1 MARVLKR
8 PLAGND
14 LDEIWL
20 YIAQDNPDSADALL
34 DKIEECCQALAQF
47 PFIGTNRDELM
58 PDLRS
63 LPVGNYLIF
72 YMPIEDGIVVVRVLH
87 GMRDVD
93 ALFLL

>member
-8 PLAGND
+8 PLAEND

-34 DKIEECCQALAQF
+34 DKIEERCQALAQF

-63 LPVGNYLIF
+63 LPVGNCLIF

-93 ALFLL
+93 ALF

>member
-8 PLAGND
+8 PLAEND

-34 DKIEECCQALAQF
+34 DKIEERCQALAQF
-47 PFIGTNRDELM
+47 PFIGTDRDELM

-93 ALFLL
+93 ALF

>member
-34 DKIEECCQALAQF
+34 DKIEERCQALAQF
-47 PFIGTNRDELM
+47 PFIGTDRDELM

-93 ALFLL
+93 ALF

>member
-20 YIAQDNPDSADALL
+20 YIAHDNPDSADALL
-34 DKIEECCQALAQF
+34 AKIEERCQSLAQF
-47 PFIGTNRDELM
+47 PFIGTDRDELM

-93 ALFLL
+93 ALF

>member
-8 PLAGND
+8 PLAEND

-20 YIAQDNPDSADALL
+20 YIAQDNPDNADALL
-34 DKIEECCQALAQF
+34 DKIEERCQAIAQF
-47 PFIGTNRDELM
+47 PFIGTDRDELM

-93 ALFLL
+93 ALF

>member
-8 PLAGND
+8 PLAENG

-20 YIAQDNPDSADALL
+20 YIAQDNPDSADAFL
-34 DKIEECCQALAQF
+34 DKIEERCQALAQF

-87 GMRDVD
+87 GMRDID
-93 ALFLL
+93 ALF

>member
-8 PLAGND
+8 PLAEND

-20 YIAQDNPDSADALL
+20 YIAQDNPDNADALL
-34 DKIEECCQALAQF
+34 DKIEERCQALAQF
-47 PFIGTNRDELM
+47 PFIGTDRDELM

-93 ALFLL
+93 ALF